1 VADPRYDLDIA
12 SFSLCKVI
20 RKNQADEASPYRW
33 EPKKS
38 FDAVATIY
46 RQPTAPPRGI

>member
-1 VADPRYDLDIA
+1 
-12 SFSLCKVI
+12 VI